1 MTPEMV
7 QRSKTYA
14 DHMLS
19 LKQIRAMPDFNT
31 FFATKFSDE
40 LAKSAA

>member
-1 MTPEMV
+1 V

-19 LKQIRAMPDFNT
+19 LKQIRALPDFPA
-31 FFATKFSDE
+31 FFDTRFSDE